1 MCVVR
6 LPFLPK
12 ATPGAVLPHVTH
24 LAEAA
29 VAVRA
34 RVVVAPLLVH
44 DARRAHVDV
53 AALRRREG
61 VEAVREDVA
70 ALPMPVLQHC
80 DL

>member
-34 RVVVAPLLVH
+34 LVVVAPLVVH
-44 DARRAHVDV
+44 DAHVV

-61 VEAVREDVA
+61 VEAVRAGVA
-70 ALPMPVLQHC
+70 ALLPMLLYSTAIC